1 MDIAVADTQA
11 SPQCHLK
18 RVPAG
23 SKRKYVWSGRLQSE
37 FGPTSAIHHPQTGD
51 TTSFAPTLTSEI
63 WRTGW
68 ANGVRQNQMA
78 QALYVLKLR

>member
-18 RVPAG
+18 RIPAG
-23 SKRKYVWSGRLQSE
+23 SKRNCVWSGHFQSE
-37 FGPTSAIHHPQTGD
+37 FGLTSAVHQPQTWD
-51 TTSFAPTLTSEI
+51 TSSFAPALTSEI

-68 ANGVRQNQMA
+68 ASGVRQNQMA